1 MLCWRRLESPL
12 DCKEIKSVNPK
23 EVNLEYSLKGL
34 MLKLKLQCF
43 GHLMQGTDSLE
54 KTLMLGNIESK
65 NRRGQQRMRWLD
77 SISDF
82 VDMNLSK
89 LQEIMKDSEFWN
101 TALREATNCRT
112 QLSDWTPTIISSD
125 GVRQLDLDLNDSKK
139 IFVQLYSLVTCGV
152 LNGPLIIIFTFW
164 QEKSKHHKYNSFGIF
179 LGSCIIKQLL
189 VFPNH

>member
-1 MLCWRRLESPL
+1 MLSNYCVGGRLESPL

-54 KTLMLGNIESK
+54 KTLMLGKIESK

-89 LQEIMKDSEFWN
+89 LQEVMKDSEFWN
-101 TALREATNCRT
+101 TALHEATNCRT
-112 QLSDWTPTIISSD
+112 QLSD
-125 GVRQLDLDLNDSKK
+125 
-139 IFVQLYSLVTCGV
+139 
-152 LNGPLIIIFTFW
+152 
-164 QEKSKHHKYNSFGIF
+164 
-179 LGSCIIKQLL
+179 
-189 VFPNH
+189 